1 MRSDFEDLM
10 KVARRIEQRMRETGL
25 MLGLTFPMHVRF
37 ATALEIIESGLASSD
52 RLEVA
57 VGYVMLRD
65 LVDELREEQAS
76 EN

>member
-1 MRSDFEDLM
+1 VSDLAGLM
-10 KVARRIEQRMRETGL
+10 SVARKVEQRMHETGL
-25 MLGLTFPMHVRF
+25 MLGLTFPVHVRF
-37 ATALEIIESGLASSD
+37 ATAMDIIESGLAASD

-65 LVDELREEQAS
+65 LVDEAREEQAS